1 MQYIA
6 GVQKVLNNLAIQKL
20 DTLRRVADA
29 VDQSALKVANHAKA
43 GHEGAMAHADQRYQN
58 KTGTLTRS
66 ITPELTKASQQMVE
80 AQIFSNIE
88 YAPNVEL
95 GTGKT
100 RPYPFLFPAL
110 QANQGDFKTR
120 VAKAAKP

>member
-6 GVQKVLNNLAIQKL
+6 GVEKVMNNLMRQKDKNL
-20 DTLRRVADA
+20 DQISEA

-43 GHEGAMAHADQRYQN
+43 GHVGAMAHADQRYQN
-58 KTGTLTRS
+58 QTGTLTRS
-66 ITPELTKASQQMVE
+66 ITPQLTKVRFKIIE
-80 AQIFSNIE
+80 AQVFSNVE

-100 RPYPFLFPAL
+100 QPYPFLFPAL
-110 QANQGDFKTR
+110 QANQEDFKAR